1 MSPRDRSYSDGS
13 DPGVTTVCQF
23 VHRCYPS
30 ARCGA
35 ATDSRPDGSVRSR
48 WVRPRRNEFVSVVP
62 QAAGRA
68 PNSAAFGSVV
78 DACDQ
83 VRPPQDAHC
92 RARQPHFVAGVGREE
107 DLVARLDP
115 YAFRPDGGD
124 DAGAAVGLRR
134 GRNDQAQVRLRLL
147 VRGLDHDEVV
157 ERLEREVDPAGV
169 VLLHLHEESYIR
181 PAAMMR
187 SRNCRVRGSVGSLR
201 IRSGGPCSR
210 MTPSSRKQTR
220 SAMSRAKLISCVA
233 ITIVIPPAASSRI
246 TSSTSAT
253 SSGSSAL
260 VTSSSS
266 IRSGRIASA
275 RTIATRCCWP
285 PESESGK
292 SLRLSARPKR
302 ARSAIA
308 SDSASARDLRNAS
321 VGASVTLRR
330 TLMCGKRLYAWKTM
344 PIRRRIRL
352 TSTLRAVIS

>member
-157 ERLEREVDPAGV
+157 ERLEREVDPARV

-181 PAAMMR
+181 PAAMKGTTHADTFPPCAWAATR
-187 SRNCRVRGSVGSLR
+187 FRCR
-201 IRSGGPCSR
+201 
-210 MTPSSRKQTR
+210 TPT
-220 SAMSRAKLISCVA
+220 
-233 ITIVIPPAASSRI
+233 
-246 TSSTSAT
+246 TSA
-253 SSGSSAL
+253 
-260 VTSSSS
+260 SSSS
-266 IRSGRIASA
+266 ASRAGTRPCSPSSTTPPRSRG
-275 RTIATRCCWP
+275 
-285 PESESGK
+285 
-292 SLRLSARPKR
+292 
-302 ARSAIA
+302 
-308 SDSASARDLRNAS
+308 
-321 VGASVTLRR
+321 
-330 TLMCGKRLYAWKTM
+330 
-344 PIRRRIRL
+344 
-352 TSTLRAVIS
+352 